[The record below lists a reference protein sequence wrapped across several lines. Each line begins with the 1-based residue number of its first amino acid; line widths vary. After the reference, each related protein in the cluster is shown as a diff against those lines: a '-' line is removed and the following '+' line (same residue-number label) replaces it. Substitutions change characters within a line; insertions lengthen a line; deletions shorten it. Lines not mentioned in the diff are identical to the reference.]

1 MTYVEPDS
9 RSKLQMV
16 NEDSEFG
23 YSTVLYLD
31 SDPRIYNSQRLTGP
45 MRGSVDISADAPREW
60 LDQIASRFDSGI
72 RFI

>member
-1 MTYVEPDS
+1 MAQYEA
-9 RSKLQMV
+9 
-16 NEDSEFG
+16 EFSAYG
-23 YSTVLYLD
+23 YDTVLYLKD
-31 SDPRIYNSQRLTGP
+31 TDPRKSGNMKLSGY